1 MRALVLWLLFS
12 AASDGGVDL
21 KAAAAPFVPSGWEA
35 GDCPASYGTDTVL
48 CAGTD
53 SGPYKVDRHIP
64 TLFVRALKGDCQKAA
79 ADARQ
84 DPESKGFTLSSDAA
98 GRCATARVPCVE
110 RIYGVPGSPGA
121 ALRVEYLLCASG
133 ADPMLVG
140 YAVSG
145 QVRAWFLPFARTQVR
160 WTPDAPR

>member
-1 MRALVLWLLFS
+1 VLWLSLS
-12 AASDGGVDL
+12 AAGDGGVDL

-35 GDCPASYGTDTVL
+35 GDCPPSYGTDTVL

-53 SGPYKVDRHIP
+53 SGPFKVDRHIP
-64 TLFVRALKGDCQKAA
+64 TLWVRALKGTCQKAGT
-79 ADARQ
+79 DARR
-84 DPESKGFTLSSDAA
+84 DSESKGFTLSSETA
-98 GRCATARVPCVE
+98 GRCGAAGVPCVE

-121 ALRVEYLLCASG
+121 ALRVEYLLSASG

-145 QVRAWFLPFARTQVR
+145 QVRASFLPFARTQVR